1 MGRRTCGGL
10 TERLGAGL
18 QSRRHGFESR
28 GRLHHVF
35 RCQLHTEDAPAP
47 AGAAH
52 IIYERKGLMRTRIRD
67 GVVVLNASFEPL
79 GIVPVARAVTFL
91 MRERA
96 TLVDAIPGR
105 VIRSADAEMPFPRVV
120 QFREMIRVPYR
131 YGVQPWTRQGLL
143 QRDNYECAYCATG
156 RRASTVDHIM
166 PRSRVLRAGGNP
178 DTWTNTVAAC
188 SRCNGIKADRTP
200 EEAGMPLRFQP
211 RIVTTRDS
219 LVVAIAETGADLAM
233 LGLAA
238 G

>member
-1 MGRRTCGGL
+1 
-10 TERLGAGL
+10 
-18 QSRRHGFESR
+18 
-28 GRLHHVF
+28 
-35 RCQLHTEDAPAP
+35 
-47 AGAAH
+47 
-52 IIYERKGLMRTRIRD
+52 MRTRIRD

-105 VIRSADAEMPFPRVV
+105 TIRSATAEMPFPRVV

-131 YGVQPWTRQGLL
+131 YGVQPWTRQGVLE
-143 QRDNYECAYCATG
+143 RDNYECIFCGKPG
-156 RRASTVDHIM
+156 RTIDHLT
-166 PRSRVLRAGGNP
+166 PSSRGGENS
-178 DTWTNTVAAC
+178 WINTAC
-188 SRCNGIKADRTP
+188 SCGSCNSRKADSTP

>member
-1 MGRRTCGGL
+1 M
-10 TERLGAGL
+10 
-18 QSRRHGFESR
+18 
-28 GRLHHVF
+28 
-35 RCQLHTEDAPAP
+35 
-47 AGAAH
+47 
-52 IIYERKGLMRTRIRD
+52 MRTRIRD

-105 VIRSADAEMPFPRVV
+105 TIRSATAEMPFPRVV

-143 QRDNYECAYCATG
+143 QRDNHECAYCG
-156 RRASTVDHIM
+156 RRASTVDHVL
-166 PRSRVLRAGGNP
+166 PKSRGGA
-178 DTWTNTVAAC
+178 DGWMSTVAAC

-200 EEAGMPLRFQP
+200 EEAGMPLRYQP
-211 RIVTTRDS
+211 RIVTSRDS